1 MSECKYSLVGQTLG
15 GLQTIQHVG
24 YSLLPYF
31 EFDYVSPLF
40 LSLFFSKKVEIT
52 ENDELQFITAL
63 KLK

>member
-1 MSECKYSLVGQTLG
+1 MVYAC

-31 EFDYVSPLF
+31 EFWLRFLAFFFSFGLF
-40 LSLFFSKKVEIT
+40 LKKKVEIT

-63 KLK
+63 NLKDNF